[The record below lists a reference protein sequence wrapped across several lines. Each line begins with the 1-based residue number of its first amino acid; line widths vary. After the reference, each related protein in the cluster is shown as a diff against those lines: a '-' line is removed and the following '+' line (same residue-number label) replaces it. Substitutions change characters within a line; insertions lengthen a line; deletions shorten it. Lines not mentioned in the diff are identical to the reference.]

1 MRNLILE
8 WSAQEPSPFE
18 DEHAPSRH
26 ASGYLSTG
34 EVYERLSALV
44 ECGDF
49 EYDPSFSENDIG
61 NVMLDLYKGQQ
72 SRLQP
77 SIGML
82 SRQWMGVGRLWR
94 IIPPPAGDATD
105 GAAMQSANP
114 MSSRRCGVSGR

>member
-1 MRNLILE
+1 MGDLILE

-49 EYDPSFSENDIG
+49 EYDQHFSEEDVG
-61 NVMLDLYKGQQ
+61 NVMLALYQAQQ
-72 SRLQP
+72 SQLQP

-82 SRQWMGVGRLWR
+82 SRQRMGIGRLWR
-94 IIPPPAGDATD
+94 VIPPLAGDAEIQIGHMVID
-105 GAAMQSANP
+105 LRLYHKG
-114 MSSRRCGVSGR
+114 CH